1 MPRSLRSV
9 MELVFWWVFC
19 TEHQCL
25 LSEVR
30 TGVCMQTLPYHQ
42 LWLFYLADTLSSL
55 LKWFDAEIT
64 VVSYLK
70 IAFHMGIVF
79 TANMKYLC
87 IPNVA
92 CLCFLKVPAV
102 VLKIAKPEI
111 IVLILV
117 LNILFMFIKTN
128 VKSVWKF
135 LAGMIWKGVDT
146 LCICIPCIVEVL
158 VSV

>member
-1 MPRSLRSV
+1 
-9 MELVFWWVFC
+9 
-19 TEHQCL
+19 
-25 LSEVR
+25 
-30 TGVCMQTLPYHQ
+30 
-42 LWLFYLADTLSSL
+42 
-55 LKWFDAEIT
+55 
-64 VVSYLK
+64 
-70 IAFHMGIVF
+70 MGIVF

-128 VKSVWKF
+128 VKSV
-135 LAGMIWKGVDT
+135 
-146 LCICIPCIVEVL
+146 
-158 VSV
+158 